1 MLSLHYL
8 ADDWMNH
15 PFITIYHGQTS
26 TNQVINSQDAER
38 AKEDM
43 LHIVTAVQLP
53 MYLEYYKIYLHLI
66 YLLLHLG
73 GNK

>member
-15 PFITIYHGQTS
+15 LFITIYHGQTS

-43 LHIVTAVQLP
+43 LPYSYSSAAAYVLRILQDLFTFNLFITALRW
-53 MYLEYYKIYLHLI
+53 
-66 YLLLHLG
+66 
-73 GNK
+73 